1 MTYTRTKPN
10 KTQQMWAYGGTKAG
24 ADRINK
30 LGDLYLVYDQY
41 EANPETTAAQW
52 LELERQFTALRGTL
66 YARMCAERAEK
77 VTG

>member
-10 KTQQMWAYGGTKAG
+10 KTQQLWGYGGTKAG

-30 LGDLYLVYDQY
+30 LGDLYLVYNQY
-41 EANPETTAAQW
+41 VNNANTTRAMW
-52 LELERQFTALRGTL
+52 LELERQFTVLRGTL

>member
-41 EANPETTAAQW
+41 KANPGTTAAQW
-52 LELERQFTALRGTL
+52 LELEQQFAVLRGAL
-66 YARMCAERAEK
+66 YAGWCAERAEK
-77 VTG
+77 VTL